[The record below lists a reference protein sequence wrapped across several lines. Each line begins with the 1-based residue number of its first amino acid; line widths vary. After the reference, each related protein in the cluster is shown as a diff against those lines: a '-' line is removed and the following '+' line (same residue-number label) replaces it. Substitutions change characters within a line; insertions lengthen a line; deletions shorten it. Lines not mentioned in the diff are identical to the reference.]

1 MKKLLI
7 FSILLSAAS
16 IFAFGGAKD
25 YGKKA
30 KPVAINSV
38 NFPDSIFRAKV
49 VEATGVAEGE
59 TLTAAQVASVK
70 ELSVH
75 HKKLKSLKGVEH
87 FVALERLYCSH
98 CSITELDVSANK
110 ALRHINCQFN
120 EIKNLDVSKNKELET
135 LDCAFNQLT
144 KLDVTKNRKLS
155 ELAFGQ
161 NHISSI
167 DVARNFSTTRA
178 R

>member
-1 MKKLLI
+1 MKKSLI

-25 YGKKA
+25 YGKKS

-49 VEATGVAEGE
+49 AEATGVAEGE

-70 ELSVH
+70 VLSVH
-75 HKKLKSLKGVEH
+75 HKKLKSLTGVEH

-98 CSITELDVSANK
+98 CSI
-110 ALRHINCQFN
+110 
-120 EIKNLDVSKNKELET
+120 
-135 LDCAFNQLT
+135 
-144 KLDVTKNRKLS
+144 
-155 ELAFGQ
+155 
-161 NHISSI
+161 
-167 DVARNFSTTRA
+167 
-178 R
+178 